1 MAFKKEVV
9 EIIEPRDI
17 FVGNVKAEI
26 TLEEFGEYESET
38 CAKANESVKR
48 LLVEYDGIIRFNFR
62 HFPLTNI
69 HQRSLKAGEAAVATG
84 QEGKFWEM
92 HNILFANRK
101 NLGTTSLKLYSK
113 EAGVNNKRF
122 LDDLV
127 NATYGWQVQGDL
139 REGLDRGVKTAP
151 TFFINGERMEEHSY
165 EDLKKGIEE
174 AIKNLKNKG
183 KGKPTPVKPIVKVV
197 AKVENEDWA
206 KPIYADRI
214 KGKPIPARKSSKN
227 AGQRTIVAKAEPA
240 KVEKKEV
247 VKPASKKA
255 VKEVVKVTAIKAK
268 AAPVK
273 VKAVPTKVKAAPAKA
288 AQVKVKAATAKTK
301 K

>member
-26 TLEEFGEYESET
+26 TLEEFGEYESEV
-38 CAKANESVKR
+38 CANANEIVKK
-48 LLVEYDGIIRFNFR
+48 LLVEYDGVIRFNFR

-139 REGLDRGVKTAP
+139 REGLNRGVKTVPA
-151 TFFINGERMEEHSY
+151 FFINGERVEKNTY
-165 EDLKKGIEE
+165 EDLKKGIED

-183 KGKPTPVKPIVKVV
+183 KGKPKPPTKVY
-197 AKVENEDWA
+197 VEEVVETMAPKYPD
-206 KPIYADRI
+206 KIP
-214 KGKPIPARKSSKN
+214 GKPIPARKKSTSKLTPT
-227 AGQRTIVAKAEPA
+227 QVVTKAA
-240 KVEKKEV
+240 A
-247 VKPASKKA
+247 VKPAA
-255 VKEVVKVTAIKAK
+255 
-268 AAPVK
+268 
-273 VKAVPTKVKAAPAKA
+273 
-288 AQVKVKAATAKTK
+288 KAATAKPASKTK
-301 K
+301 QRA

>member
-26 TLEEFGEYESET
+26 TLEEFGEYESEV
-38 CAKANESVKR
+38 CANANEIVKK
-48 LLVEYDGIIRFNFR
+48 LLIEYDGVIRFNFR

-84 QEGKFWEM
+84 QDGKFWEM

-113 EAGVNNKRF
+113 EAGVQNKRF

-139 REGLDRGVKTAP
+139 REGLNRGVNTVP
-151 TFFINGERMEEHSY
+151 TFFVNGERMAKPTY
-165 EDLKKGIEE
+165 EDLKKGIED
-174 AIKNLKNKG
+174 AIKNLKK
-183 KGKPTPVKPIVKVV
+183 K
-197 AKVENEDWA
+197 
-206 KPIYADRI
+206 
-214 KGKPIPARKSSKN
+214 
-227 AGQRTIVAKAEPA
+227 AKAPKIIEVVEDEVEEVVEEIVPA
-240 KVEKKEV
+240 KVAVKVTSKAPAKAV
-247 VKPASKKA
+247 VKPASKTA
-255 VKEVVKVTAIKAK
+255 SKVAAK
-268 AAPVK
+268 PAAK
-273 VKAVPTKVKAAPAKA
+273 TPAKQRA
-288 AQVKVKAATAKTK
+288 
-301 K
+301 

>member
-26 TLEEFGEYESET
+26 TLEEFGEYESEV
-38 CAKANESVKR
+38 CANANEIVKK
-48 LLVEYDGIIRFNFR
+48 LLIEYDGVIRFNFR

-84 QEGKFWEM
+84 QDGKFWEM

-113 EAGVNNKRF
+113 EAGVQNKRF

-139 REGLDRGVKTAP
+139 REGLNRGVTTVP
-151 TFFINGERMEEHSY
+151 TFFVNGERMAKPTY
-165 EDLKKGIEE
+165 EDLKKGIED
-174 AIKNLKNKG
+174 AIKNLKK
-183 KGKPTPVKPIVKVV
+183 KAKAPKVVPVVEEEEVEMEVEEVVV
-197 AKVENEDWA
+197 AK
-206 KPIYADRI
+206 
-214 KGKPIPARKSSKN
+214 
-227 AGQRTIVAKAEPA
+227 
-240 KVEKKEV
+240 
-247 VKPASKKA
+247 
-255 VKEVVKVTAIKAK
+255 
-268 AAPVK
+268 
-273 VKAVPTKVKAAPAKA
+273 APAKA
-288 AQVKVKAATAKTK
+288 AVKVTSKAPVKSAVKPATKTAAKSPAKATGK
-301 K
+301 TPAKQRA